1 MKDKDIGAIKVT
13 GQKYKQVCCTAVQ
26 PSLFNS
32 EGCTAVYIM
41 CSALTD

>member
-13 GQKYKQVCCTAVQ
+13 GKKYKLVKQNKKQTI
-26 PSLFNS
+26 FNS